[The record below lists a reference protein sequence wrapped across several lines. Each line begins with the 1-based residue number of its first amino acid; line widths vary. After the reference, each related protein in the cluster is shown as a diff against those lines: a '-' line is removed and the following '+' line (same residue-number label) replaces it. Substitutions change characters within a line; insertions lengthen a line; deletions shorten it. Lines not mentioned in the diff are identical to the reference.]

1 MRATLLNAPGQIVL
15 ENVPD
20 PRIEHPGDAVVR
32 VVASCIC
39 GSDLWPFRGIA
50 ERPGPVRI
58 GHEFVGVVEEIG
70 SEVTTLRVGDFV
82 IAPFMIS
89 DGTCANCTNGIQT
102 SCLTGGGWGG
112 ESRKGETVDAG
123 QGEAVRVPLADGT
136 LVALPEQPDDAQVPG
151 LLTLSDVL
159 GTGHHAALA
168 AGVTKGSTV
177 VVVGDGAVGLCAV
190 LSAVRL
196 GADRVVAM
204 SRHASR
210 QAMATAFGAT
220 DIVAERGDEGVARIK
235 ELFNGIGADAVLECV
250 GTQESMKQA
259 IESTRPGGMV
269 GYVGAPYGAKL
280 PIRRLFGDNIGV
292 RGGVAP
298 VRSYIPQLLPD
309 VLSGAINPGLVFDL
323 QLPLADVA
331 EGYRAMDQRDAVK
344 TLLRP

>member
-1 MRATLLNAPGQIVL
+1 MRATVLSAPGQIVL

-50 ERPGPVRI
+50 ERPGAVRI

-70 SEVTTLRVGDFV
+70 SAVSTLRVGDFV

-89 DGTCANCTNGIQT
+89 DGTCANCTNGVQT
-102 SCLTGGGWGG
+102 SCLTGGNWGG
-112 ESRKGETVDAG
+112 EAGVGGTVDAG

-136 LVALPEQPDDAQVPG
+136 LVALPELPDEAQVPS

-196 GADRVVAM
+196 GAERVVAM
-204 SRHASR
+204 SRHSSR

-220 DIVAERGDEGVARIK
+220 DLVAERGDEGVARIK
-235 ELFNGIGADAVLECV
+235 ELFGGIGADAVLECV
-250 GTQESMKQA
+250 GTEESMKQA
-259 IESTRPGGMV
+259 INSARPGGMV

-280 PIRRLFGDNIGV
+280 PIRQLFGNNIGV

-298 VRSYIPQLLPD
+298 VRSYIPALLPD